1 MADLI
6 LIVLS
11 VEKAMHAKTHNNP
24 FLWYAGKLLK
34 CVNMASTIGWLDWS
48 DHA

>member
-11 VEKAMHAKTHNNP
+11 VEKAMRAKTHNNP

-34 CVNMASTIGWLDWS
+34 CTEMARIVRWLNWS
-48 DHA
+48 SNA

>member
-11 VEKAMHAKTHNNP
+11 VEKAMRAKTHNNP

-34 CVNMASTIGWLDWS
+34 CTKMASAVGWLDWS
-48 DHA
+48 GNA